1 MKVLFVIN
9 NFYTKGNGMAAS
21 ARRTVAFL
29 KDAGVEIKILSGKNP
44 DPEGP
49 QPDFCLEDYTLPI
62 FNYLVVKQ
70 GYQFSE
76 YDRKTCRE
84 AVAWADVVHLEEPF
98 VLECHVAR
106 YAARI
111 GKAVTATYHLH
122 PENLLA
128 SVHLDGVSFFSDA
141 TVRMWNTV
149 CYKYCSDIQCPT
161 QNVMD
166 RLKKAKFKSRL
177 HVISNGLILD
187 NVRSTAVRDP
197 QDKAFNIVN
206 IGRYSVEKDQ
216 QTLFKAMRYSKHAKE
231 IRLIFAGKGPEEDNY
246 RKTAEKLVSDGVLQY
261 APQFVFLDAQ
271 GLKDLARTSDLFV
284 HCAYI
289 EVEGL
294 SCLESL
300 QEGLVPLI
308 AEGKLSATSQ
318 FALDHHSVF
327 PAKDPKALA
336 KKIDWWIEHPDRL
349 RKMEKAY
356 AKLAKDYDIHKSIDA
371 LIRMFEKALSSKKRP
386 DDIDESG
393 EYAL

>member
-29 KDAGVEIKILSGKNP
+29 KEAGVDIKILSGKNP

-49 QPDFCLEDYTLPI
+49 QPDFCLDDYTLPI

-149 CYKYCSDIQCPT
+149 CYRYCSDIQCPT
-161 QNVMD
+161 QNVLE

-187 NVRSTAVRDP
+187 PVRSEAQRDP
-197 QDKAFNIVN
+197 EDKAFNIVN

-216 QTLFKAMRYSKHAKE
+216 QTLFKAMRYCKHAKE

-246 RKTAEKLVSDGVLQY
+246 RKTADKLVSDGVLQY

-294 SCLESL
+294 SCLEAL

-318 FALDHHSVF
+318 FAIDHHSTF
-327 PAKDPKALA
+327 PAKDAKALA

-371 LIRMFEKALSSKKRP
+371 LIRMFEKALSSKKQP

>member
-29 KDAGVEIKILSGKNP
+29 KEAGVDIKILSGKNP

-49 QPDFCLEDYTLPI
+49 QPDFCLDDYTLPI

-84 AVAWADVVHLEEPF
+84 AVAWADIVHLEEPF

-149 CYKYCSDIQCPT
+149 CYSCILRVYATLGQRYLSGVRLRNADGTRNVDSEVITAAMTYINNHYREDLCLEDVAKFSGFSRYYFSRSFKKQTGYSFKDYLCQKRLQVAMDMLIRTNRPMRDVAMESGFGSVATFNRVFRENKGCTPT
-161 QNVMD
+161 Q
-166 RLKKAKFKSRL
+166 
-177 HVISNGLILD
+177 
-187 NVRSTAVRDP
+187 
-197 QDKAFNIVN
+197 
-206 IGRYSVEKDQ
+206 
-216 QTLFKAMRYSKHAKE
+216 
-231 IRLIFAGKGPEEDNY
+231 Y
-246 RKTAEKLVSDGVLQY
+246 RAIYGTY
-261 APQFVFLDAQ
+261 
-271 GLKDLARTSDLFV
+271 
-284 HCAYI
+284 
-289 EVEGL
+289 
-294 SCLESL
+294 
-300 QEGLVPLI
+300 
-308 AEGKLSATSQ
+308 
-318 FALDHHSVF
+318 
-327 PAKDPKALA
+327 
-336 KKIDWWIEHPDRL
+336 
-349 RKMEKAY
+349 
-356 AKLAKDYDIHKSIDA
+356 
-371 LIRMFEKALSSKKRP
+371 
-386 DDIDESG
+386 
-393 EYAL
+393 